1 VLSETFLHARGIG
14 PVTERRIWGRG
25 VLSWSDFLSDSSRA
39 GLSPR
44 MTERLASTLAESQD
58 HLAAANH
65 CFFSSRLPRA
75 EHWRAYPEFA
85 HRIAY
90 LDIETTGLEEAAEIT
105 MIGVYDG
112 RRVRTY
118 IKGEDLQ
125 EFEGDCQQYGMFVT
139 FFGSCFDLPFL
150 QRRFPSLAF
159 DQLHADLCWA
169 LRRLGLTGGLKQI
182 ETALHIPRSPE
193 TRGLDGW
200 DAVRLWR
207 EWQAGSQE
215 ALALL
220 KRYNEEDVCNLETL
234 MQHGYRELRARLV
247 AARSQAAS
255 G

>member
-1 VLSETFLHARGIG
+1 M
-14 PVTERRIWGRG
+14 
-25 VLSWSDFLSDSSRA
+25 LSWRDFLSDPNRA

-44 MTERLASTLAESQD
+44 MTERLACTLTESHD
-58 HLAAANH
+58 HLTAANH
-65 CFFSSRLPRA
+65 CFFSSRLPRP

-90 LDIETTGLEEAAEIT
+90 LDIETTGLEEASEIT

-125 EFEGDCQQYGMFVT
+125 EFEADCQQYGMFVT

-150 QRRFPSLAF
+150 RRRFPSLAF
-159 DQLHADLCWA
+159 DQLHADLCWG
-169 LRRLGLTGGLKQI
+169 LRRLGLTGGLKHI
-182 ETALHIPRSPE
+182 EAALDIPRSPE
-193 TRGLDGW
+193 TQGLDGW

-207 EWQAGSQE
+207 EWEAGSRE

-220 KRYNEEDVCNLETL
+220 KRYNEEDVRNLETL
-234 MQHGYRELRARLV
+234 MQHAYRELRARLV
-247 AARSQAAS
+247 LARSGAAAR
-255 G
+255 